1 MHEDSITDE
10 ESGRAEAEIEA
21 EVVAEASPEPEP
33 EPEPVD
39 SGPDTNEEPADA
51 EPAEVEPAEAD
62 GADAT
67 APDRESTDAAAMP
80 EPVAEMAAI
89 DEDAVAAASG
99 SLDDPGERTTSLAL
113 AGLHLRLGSLA
124 LARAELETLAG
135 RGALDARARI
145 DLAEVRWRTGDL
157 VRAGEAARES
167 LAGGGESVVALVVA
181 AEAASALGRPSEARR
196 LAGQAM
202 SGSDGPIDSVFAGMP
217 RSSVWP
223 EDPSEP
229 VPSASTLFPSERSD
243 SVIEADLEGAA
254 QTAGEREVLAVAEA
268 VAAAEVAAPP
278 AGPGLWDLHEA
289 AAVVA
294 PAEPTGPPELEPS
307 TLFDAGRNAL
317 DAGDHAI
324 AAMNLGL
331 VVRLAPGLSP
341 AVLSLIGEPTDGG
354 LLLVQGDAFRA
365 IGHEAEATRAYAAS
379 RSATLD
385 LPRSEPP
392 QPSIPVGPIVGP
404 AAPRTEAAL
413 WWLQPQPEPESVTL
427 AEPEPEHEPQATEEP
442 EAELAAEPEQ
452 EPEPEPEPQP
462 EPQPDPS
469 RARARA
475 RARAQA
481 PAPARARGHGVGRTR
496 PGPRIA
502 L

>member
-1 MHEDSITDE
+1 
-10 ESGRAEAEIEA
+10 
-21 EVVAEASPEPEP
+21 
-33 EPEPVD
+33 
-39 SGPDTNEEPADA
+39 
-51 EPAEVEPAEAD
+51 
-62 GADAT
+62 
-67 APDRESTDAAAMP
+67 
-80 EPVAEMAAI
+80 
-89 DEDAVAAASG
+89 
-99 SLDDPGERTTSLAL
+99 
-113 AGLHLRLGSLA
+113 
-124 LARAELETLAG
+124 
-135 RGALDARARI
+135 
-145 DLAEVRWRTGDL
+145 
-157 VRAGEAARES
+157 
-167 LAGGGESVVALVVA
+167 
-181 AEAASALGRPSEARR
+181 
-196 LAGQAM
+196 M

-243 SVIEADLEGAA
+243 LVIEADLEGAA

-365 IGHEAEATRAYAAS
+365 IGHEAEATRAYA
-379 RSATLD
+379 RLEIGHIGSAAIRAARN
-385 LPRSEPP
+385 PRS
-392 QPSIPVGPIVGP
+392 PSGRSLGP
-404 AAPRTEAAL
+404 AAPRTEAA
-413 WWLQPQPEPESVTL
+413 PVV
-427 AEPEPEHEPQATEEP
+427 
-442 EAELAAEPEQ
+442 AA
-452 EPEPEPEPQP
+452 
-462 EPQPDPS
+462 
-469 RARARA
+469 
-475 RARAQA
+475 A
-481 PAPARARGHGVGRTR
+481 PAGAGIGDAR
-496 PGPRIA
+496 
-502 L
+502 